1 MIIEVLNGIALLA
14 LVMVIGGLLQIYF
27 IIKDRLK

>member
-27 IIKDRLK
+27 IIKEILK